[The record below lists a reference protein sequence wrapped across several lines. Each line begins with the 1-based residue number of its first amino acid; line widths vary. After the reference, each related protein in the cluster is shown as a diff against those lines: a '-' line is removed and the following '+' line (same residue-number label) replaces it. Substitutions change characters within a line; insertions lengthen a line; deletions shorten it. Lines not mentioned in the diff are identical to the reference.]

1 VVACRPCG
9 AQTLGVRIDDAKTYT
24 GCRNFFQE
32 NAYTVLVKSFL
43 FGVLGF
49 LKSTLSVLLFAY
61 GLMFRGGA
69 ALSVALQLSFL
80 AFYMFGNA
88 ASYAQLPQAFLKN
101 AYSVYQNANSFVS
114 FLVLTIITIGSVL
127 YARAQTFSPSSPM
140 FQFTQRAGH
149 YFLVGGYTLLLAGL
163 LVFLRQLINDSDT
176 SLGKTGGGWI
186 FDVMRYCY
194 HSSRMLSFLVG
205 LGSAYYF
212 FLGVANL
219 EFGLHNLDLGFGAVK
234 KPASVRQNVKI
245 VIGTVENKASGLSF
259 AFVTLPELLNKM
271 KKPKTQNA
279 K

>member
-1 VVACRPCG
+1 
-9 AQTLGVRIDDAKTYT
+9 
-24 GCRNFFQE
+24 
-32 NAYTVLVKSFL
+32 VKSFL
-43 FGVLGF
+43 SGLLDFFKF
-49 LKSTLSVLLFAY
+49 LLSILLFGY
-61 GLMFRGGA
+61 GLIFRGGA
-69 ALSVALQLSFL
+69 ALMVALQLGFL

-88 ASYAQLPQAFLKN
+88 ANYAQLPQAFLKN
-101 AYSVYQNANSFVS
+101 AYGVYQNANSFVS

-127 YARAQTFSPSSPM
+127 YARAETFSPSSPM
-140 FQFTQRAGH
+140 FQFTKRSGH
-149 YFLVGGYTLLLAGL
+149 YFLVAGYTLLLAGL

-194 HSSRMLSFLVG
+194 HSSKMLSFVVG

-245 VIGTVENKASGLSF
+245 AIETAENKASGLSF
-259 AFVTLPELLNKM
+259 AFVTLPQSLNNI
-271 KKPKTQNA
+271 KKPKSKKA